1 MTVRYQKSADVDEE
15 TGLPFVVETAFG
27 VRSDDDGLR
36 LVTGINW
43 APTLV
48 DPFRDLNKYGLSLG
62 RLLGQLHIS
71 RDDPVT
77 FVLHLACPHLNY
89 TDRGKSSLEAL

>member
-1 MTVRYQKSADVDEE
+1 MTYKKTAAVDDE
-15 TGLPFVVETAFG
+15 TGLPFLVETAFG

-48 DPFRDLNKYGLSLG
+48 DPFRALNAYGLGLG

-71 RDDPVT
+71 GDDPVT